1 MMWIDT
7 GSGLLRICHVYS
19 QSNDVTGERNV
30 PLPLGLAA
38 YCTLVDSFDGLKVAT
53 SCILADSSSGSTTR
67 GTSRYAKTHGVS
79 IGCG

>member
-7 GSGLLRICHVYS
+7 GSGLLRIGHVYS

-53 SCILADSSSGSTTR
+53 CILADPSGGSTTG
-67 GTSRYAKTHGVS
+67 GT
-79 IGCG
+79 